1 MMGEL
6 AFMWLRAKPHEVVFT
21 WLNNTHIIIPSF
33 HFVFSPF
40 TCSNK
45 SCSTLRIC
53 LTTTRSASP
62 LHSVW
67 PRTSWT
73 FLTAEV
79 IFYLGIWESIAFLR
93 STVPCPVTKRA
104 LQGPTRRSRVTKSF
118 TGPCTSQQQ
127 RGWRVGNSKKSQ
139 LNSVSILR
147 LERIILLWYTENQH
161 YSFIH
166 PCFIKHDGLSRTYFH

>member
-1 MMGEL
+1 
-6 AFMWLRAKPHEVVFT
+6 MWLNMLLTYF
-21 WLNNTHIIIPSF
+21 NTPSF
-33 HFVFSPF
+33 HCVFSPF

-73 FLTAEV
+73 FPTAGV
-79 IFYLGIWESIAFLR
+79 IFYLGIWESIAFSR
-93 STVPCPVTKRA
+93 STVPCPETQRA

-127 RGWRVGNSKKSQ
+127 RGWQVREQQEVTAEQCVCIQTGMNHPPVIHWEPALFIYS
-139 LNSVSILR
+139 SV
-147 LERIILLWYTENQH
+147 
-161 YSFIH
+161 
-166 PCFIKHDGLSRTYFH
+166 FH